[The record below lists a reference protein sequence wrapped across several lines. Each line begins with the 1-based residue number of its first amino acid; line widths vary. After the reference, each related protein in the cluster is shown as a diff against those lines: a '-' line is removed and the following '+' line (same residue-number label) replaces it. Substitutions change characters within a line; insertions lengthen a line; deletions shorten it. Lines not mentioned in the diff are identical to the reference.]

1 MEHKQE
7 VFIFY
12 SDLIEGLIKVIDLDK
27 LSKPVD
33 LGNTN
38 EFRII
43 DLAEMIL
50 KKIKTKSKI
59 TFTSL
64 PSDDPKQRKPDIS
77 LAKKQLSWSPKIQID
92 EGLDMTIEYF
102 KKLI

>member
-1 MEHKQE
+1 MEMEHKQE
-7 VFIFY
+7 VFVFY

-50 KKIKTKSKI
+50 KKIESKSKI
-59 TFTSL
+59 IINSL
-64 PSDDPKQRKPDIS
+64 PSDGPRQRKPDIS
-77 LAKKQLSWSPKIQID
+77 FAKKSSSGRQR
-92 EGLDMTIEYF
+92 
-102 KKLI
+102 LI